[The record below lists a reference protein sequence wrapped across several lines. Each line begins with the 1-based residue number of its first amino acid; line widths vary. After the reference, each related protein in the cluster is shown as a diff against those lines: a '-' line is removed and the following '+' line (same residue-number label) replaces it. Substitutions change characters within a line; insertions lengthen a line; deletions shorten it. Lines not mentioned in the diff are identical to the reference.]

1 LSELIVDIIEAK
13 RENRALSRA
22 QIQSFINGVTDGAV
36 SDAQIGAFTMAVY
49 LNGMTP
55 PERVIL
61 TEAMR
66 DSGQTLS
73 WDLDGP
79 VADKHSTGGVGDCVS
94 LVLAPALAACG
105 VYVPM
110 ISGRGLGH
118 TGGTLDKLD
127 AIPGYQTTVDD
138 TTFRK
143 VVGDVGCA
151 IIGQSAALAPADK
164 RLYSIRDVCAT
175 VGSADLICSS
185 ILSKKLAAG
194 LDSLVLD
201 IKWGNGSNQ
210 PDVATAEALAQTLVE
225 VANGA
230 GCRTTAVVTDMNEPL
245 ASAAGNALEVANCMK
260 LLRGDEIDARLWDV
274 TVHLGGVVL
283 MQSGLAGTPLEARAR
298 ITEALQSGAAAA
310 KFGEM
315 VAGLGGPRTFLDE
328 FEQHLPHAPIIEE
341 VLPDEA
347 GFVSH
352 LETQTL
358 GRAVVALG
366 GGRLRADAPLDYS
379 VGVDWVAGIGLS
391 VEPDTPLARVH
402 APNPEAAAQAV
413 ASVKRAFTISD
424 RVPPEP
430 PLIVS
435 EIAP

>member
-1 LSELIVDIIEAK
+1 MSELIVDIIEAK

-245 ASAAGNALEVANCMK
+245 ASATG
-260 LLRGDEIDARLWDV
+260 
-274 TVHLGGVVL
+274 
-283 MQSGLAGTPLEARAR
+283 S
-298 ITEALQSGAAAA
+298 
-310 KFGEM
+310 
-315 VAGLGGPRTFLDE
+315 
-328 FEQHLPHAPIIEE
+328 
-341 VLPDEA
+341 
-347 GFVSH
+347 
-352 LETQTL
+352 TL
-358 GRAVVALG
+358 
-366 GGRLRADAPLDYS
+366 
-379 VGVDWVAGIGLS
+379 
-391 VEPDTPLARVH
+391 
-402 APNPEAAAQAV
+402 
-413 ASVKRAFTISD
+413 
-424 RVPPEP
+424 
-430 PLIVS
+430 
-435 EIAP
+435 